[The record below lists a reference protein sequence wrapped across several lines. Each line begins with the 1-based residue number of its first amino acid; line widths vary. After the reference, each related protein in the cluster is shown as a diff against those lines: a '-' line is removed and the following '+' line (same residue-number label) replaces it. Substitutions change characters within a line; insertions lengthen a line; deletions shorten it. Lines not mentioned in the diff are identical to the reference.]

1 MTYLDVELWI
11 AHSVRV
17 VTSKLP
23 FHFVNLNT
31 VNTHVLLWGENAISD
46 NENKHWFSLVYRI
59 ILKYCRI

>member
-1 MTYLDVELWI
+1 MTYLDVELRI

-31 VNTHVLLWGENAISD
+31 VNTHVLLWGENTISD
-46 NENKHWFSLVYRI
+46 NENKH
-59 ILKYCRI
+59 